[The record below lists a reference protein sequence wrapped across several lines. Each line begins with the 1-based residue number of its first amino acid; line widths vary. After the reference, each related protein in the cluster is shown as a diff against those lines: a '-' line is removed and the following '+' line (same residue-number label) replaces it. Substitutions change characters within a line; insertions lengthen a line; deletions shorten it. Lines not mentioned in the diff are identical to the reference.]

1 MFYLVSNSYVPNT
14 APSNRIIAY
23 AKALSKLNI
32 RTKVVFFYP
41 DKAFSKVDEFL
52 KYIDF
57 EYYWDK
63 YYINFPKLKLLSI
76 RLYMRQ
82 FAKRLR
88 PGDKVLVYGFP
99 DLVVNLS
106 KIKSVRVYS
115 EITEHPR
122 ASFVNFVNK
131 TTIKEYLYACK
142 VISGVVVISN
152 ELKKYFI
159 NEGCLEER
167 VHVINMIVDT
177 SRFLGIEKQSSE
189 KYIAYCGTASNN
201 KDGVD
206 ELIRAFAILVSKHPD
221 YKLYIIG
228 NTPSKDQRFGNLELV
243 KSLGIEKNVVFTG
256 IVSRDEIPQLLK
268 NAEILALDRPDN
280 LQAKYGFPTKLGE
293 YLLTGNPVVVTNV
306 GDIPLFLKNGVS
318 AFIADPQNAQ
328 SFADKLCWVIEH
340 PKEAKVVGENGKRI
354 AEMSFSY
361 LTETKKLVNIIL
373 NK

>member
-1 MFYLVSNSYVPNT
+1 M
-14 APSNRIIAY
+14 
-23 AKALSKLNI
+23 
-32 RTKVVFFYP
+32 
-41 DKAFSKVDEFL
+41 
-52 KYIDF
+52 
-57 EYYWDK
+57 
-63 YYINFPKLKLLSI
+63 
-76 RLYMRQ
+76 
-82 FAKRLR
+82 
-88 PGDKVLVYGFP
+88 
-99 DLVVNLS
+99 
-106 KIKSVRVYS
+106 
-115 EITEHPR
+115 
-122 ASFVNFVNK
+122 
-131 TTIKEYLYACK
+131 
-142 VISGVVVISN
+142 
-152 ELKKYFI
+152 
-159 NEGCLEER
+159 
-167 VHVINMIVDT
+167 INMIVDT

-306 GDIPLFLKNGVS
+306 GDIPLFLKNGIS